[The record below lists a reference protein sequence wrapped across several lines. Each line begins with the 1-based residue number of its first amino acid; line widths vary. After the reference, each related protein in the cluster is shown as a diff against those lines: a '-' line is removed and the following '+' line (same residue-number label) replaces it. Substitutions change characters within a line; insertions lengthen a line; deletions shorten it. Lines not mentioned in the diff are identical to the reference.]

1 MKKKIVVIP
10 GDGIGGEITDAAVK
24 VLKKTAAIYHLDL
37 SLDQKM
43 AGGTAYDACGDP
55 LPKETVEAAQNA
67 DAVLFGA
74 VGGDKWDNV
83 DPLKRPE
90 KAVLGLRKAL
100 GLYVNLRP
108 VHVSPV
114 LAPYSPLKPD
124 IVTGTDVLI
133 VRELIGGIY
142 FGDRCESEIHDGVER
157 AWDLET
163 TASPKWSAS
172 AALPSRPP
180 RAAAKR
186 SPASI
191 RATSLPQAGSGA
203 AQSQKSTRPIP
214 MWH

>member
-83 DPLKRPE
+83 DPLKRP
-90 KAVLGLRKAL
+90 V
-100 GLYVNLRP
+100 P
-108 VHVSPV
+108 V
-114 LAPYSPLKPD
+114 D
-124 IVTGTDVLI
+124 IC
-133 VRELIGGIY
+133 EIY
-142 FGDRCESEIHDGVER
+142 
-157 AWDLET
+157 L
-163 TASPKWSAS
+163 
-172 AALPSRPP
+172 
-180 RAAAKR
+180 
-186 SPASI
+186 SI
-191 RATSLPQAGSGA
+191 SL
-203 AQSQKSTRPIP
+203 
-214 MWH
+214 

>member
-90 KAVLGLRKAL
+90 KAVLGLRRAL
-100 GLYVNLRP
+100 CQP
-108 VHVSPV
+108 
-114 LAPYSPLKPD
+114 A
-124 IVTGTDVLI
+124 
-133 VRELIGGIY
+133 
-142 FGDRCESEIHDGVER
+142 
-157 AWDLET
+157 
-163 TASPKWSAS
+163 
-172 AALPSRPP
+172 SRPCLP
-180 RAAAKR
+180 CPCALFALEARYRDGHGCPHRAR
-186 SPASI
+186 THW
-191 RATSLPQAGSGA
+191 RHLF
-203 AQSQKSTRPIP
+203 
-214 MWH
+214 W